1 VTDERR
7 CLVIDSH
14 PTVRLGVR
22 HLLDPRYAVE
32 EAHDGDAAM
41 ELLSAVGDFDVA
53 IVDIHRRQGFE
64 TNAMNGLATIKA
76 LRKAH
81 PGLGI
86 VAHAPQAETSAAKEA
101 LRAGATAYVAKS
113 SSADSLAQAVDA
125 AADAE
130 PFVDPAAGPRAK
142 VPLTKRQCQIVQL
155 IADGQS
161 TAHIARRL
169 GLSTETVRTHT
180 KSVLARL
187 GARDRA
193 HAVAIALRGG
203 LIA

>member
-1 VTDERR
+1 MTDERR

-22 HLLDPRYAVE
+22 HLLDPRYSVE
-32 EAHDGDAAM
+32 EAHDADAAM
-41 ELLSAVGDFDVA
+41 ELLKAVGGFDVA

-64 TNAMNGLATIKA
+64 SDTMNGLATIKA

-86 VAHAPQAETSAAKEA
+86 VAHAPQPETSAAKEA

-113 SSADSLAQAVDA
+113 SPPDSLAKAVDA
-125 AADAE
+125 AAEAE
-130 PFVDPAAGPRAK
+130 PFVDPAAGPSAK
-142 VPLTKRQCQIVQL
+142 MPLTRRQRQIVQL

-161 TAHIARRL
+161 TAHIAKRL
-169 GLSTETVRTHT
+169 GLSAETVRTHT

-187 GARDRA
+187 EARDRA
-193 HAVAIALRGG
+193 HAVAIALRSG